1 MVRSQLGKSTFR
13 EIRSSLGRFMAILAI
28 IGLGVGFF
36 AGLKIAKQAMVTT
49 VDDYLEEHEFYDY
62 RLLSTLGFEQESV
75 EYLSSL
81 DGVSAVEGSLSFD
94 VIYQLEP
101 AAEAAYEGYIA
112 KQGVV
117 KTHSLTEELNTVKL
131 TAGRMPEHEYECVAD
146 SNLFGEGDLGSVLVL
161 AKENKEDTLE
171 HFSFDRYTIVGI
183 VQSPLYLQ
191 YERGNTSL
199 GDGRL
204 DGFVYL
210 PRKGFSEEYFTEI
223 YIALQGNYELYSDE
237 YRDLIDGSESAW
249 EAYGDTAADLRY
261 QSVLADAWEEIN
273 DARKE
278 LEDKRAEGEEELAD
292 AAATLADAEKELA
305 DGAQALEDARKE
317 LEDGKKTLRKKQTEL
332 NDAKQT
338 VAEKEAELADGERE
352 LQEGIDSWNSGKDS
366 LQSARNQL
374 DDQKSEL
381 AAQKASLEEGL
392 AGLKQLDDGIAAT
405 EAGIVQVDAWLA
417 QAESGLL
424 ELEGMIDQI
433 CAEIETVD
441 NQIAALVGEGGQ
453 PGENPPDEGRSEGG
467 TPEGVPSED
476 DYSDLEELIAKRK
489 MLQARKEYLD
499 EQVLVANAQ
508 KVELVAAR
516 ADLIQQKKSLQAQLV
531 QLEPMRSE
539 LEAGAQ
545 LIAQYEAQIALAEDQ
560 IASGERELADAWET
574 IESSRR
580 EIEDGRKALEDA
592 RAEIAD
598 GQKALA
604 DARRELADAEDTL
617 AEKEAEFADAQV
629 EYEDG
634 LKEYQDAQKEFDE
647 KIADAEAELADAEAE
662 LADLEAPSTYLLGRD
677 TNVGYVCFEN
687 DSGIVEGIANIFP
700 VFFILVAALVCVTT
714 MNRMVEEQRTQ
725 IGVLKALGYS
735 EAAVMSKY
743 MVYSG
748 TASVIGCAAGFL
760 LGTWGFPKVIW
771 AAYGIMYN
779 AEDILYVFNWKLAAF
794 SVAVSLLCSIGTT
807 WLSCRVELSQV
818 AAQLMRP
825 KSPKAGKRVFLE
837 RIPIL
842 WNRLSF
848 LRKVSLRNIFRY
860 KKRLFMMILGISGC
874 TALLVTGFGIK
885 DSIAGVADRQF
896 KEIQTYDLGLS
907 LRDPVDASMLAE
919 LEKFN
924 DTGVNFFLCVM
935 EKNLDL
941 VTKAGIKSVI
951 VVVGDPEKVPEF
963 VNLHTQ
969 EGLNISYPEKDEGVI
984 SDKLAEEYDVE
995 VGDVV
1000 TLRDENMQEITIT
1013 VTAVQK
1019 NYIYNYV
1026 YISEETWKN
1035 QMREMPEQK
1044 TVYVNVDP
1052 AIDVHEMAAALMQLD
1067 NVSNVTVNL
1076 DTMER
1081 IGSMMASLDIIV
1093 VTVILCAAGLAFIVL
1108 YNLTN
1113 INITERIREIATI
1126 KVLGFYKKETA
1137 SYVFRENLLLSAMGM
1152 ALGLVLGKFLHS
1164 FVMNEIQVDMIS
1176 FDVYVRSVSYV
1187 YSGVLTIGFA
1197 WLVGKVM
1204 GGKLERIS
1212 MTESL
1217 KSVD

>member
-13 EIRSSLGRFMAILAI
+13 EIKSSLGRFMAILAI

-36 AGLKIAKQAMVTT
+36 AGLKIARQAMVAT
-49 VDDYLEEHEFYDY
+49 VGNYLEEHNFYDY

-75 EYLSSL
+75 DYLSSL
-81 DGVSAVEGSLSFD
+81 DGVLAVEGSLSFD
-94 VIYQLEP
+94 VIYRLEP
-101 AAEAAYEGYIA
+101 AAEAASEDYVTR
-112 KQGVV
+112 QGVI

-131 TAGRMPEHEYECVAD
+131 TAGRMPEHEYECVVD
-146 SNLFGEGDLGSVLVL
+146 SNLFGEGDLDSVLVL
-161 AKENKEDTLE
+161 TEENEEDTLE
-171 HFSFDRYTIVGI
+171 HFSRDRYTIVGI
-183 VQSPLYLQ
+183 VQSPLYIQ

-210 PRKGFSEEYFTEI
+210 PRDGFAEEYFTEI
-223 YIALQGNYELYSDE
+223 YVVLQGGYELYSDE
-237 YRDLIDGSESAW
+237 YRDLIDGSESDW
-249 EAYGDTAADLRY
+249 EIYGDVAADLRY
-261 QSVLADAWEEIN
+261 QSILADAWDEID

-278 LEDKRAEGEEELAD
+278 LENKRAEGEEELAD
-292 AAATLADAEKELA
+292 AAATLADAEAELA
-305 DGAQALEDARKE
+305 DGEQALADARRE
-317 LEDGKKTLRKKQTEL
+317 LEDGKEILREKEKEL
-332 NDAKQT
+332 ADARQT
-338 VAEKEAELADGERE
+338 VAEKEAELADGEKE
-352 LQEGIDSWNSGKDS
+352 LQEGIDSWNSSKSS

-374 DDQKSEL
+374 NSQKSEL

-392 AGLKQLDDGIAAT
+392 AGLKQLDEGIAAVN
-405 EAGIVQVDAWLA
+405 EGIVQVDGGLA
-417 QAESGLL
+417 QAGSGLL
-424 ELEGMIDQI
+424 ELEDGLAQLEALNAQLEGQI
-433 CAEIETVD
+433 
-441 NQIAALVGEGGQ
+441 
-453 PGENPPDEGRSEGG
+453 SW
-467 TPEGVPSED
+467 
-476 DYSDLEELIAKRK
+476 LEEQQENLTQEQKALLEGLILERSTLA
-489 MLQARKEYLD
+489 
-499 EQVLVANAQ
+499 AQ
-508 KVELVAAR
+508 KSELEAQKLAVLTEKAKLEETKAG
-516 ADLIQQKKSLQAQLV
+516 LEQQKNLLLAQLA
-531 QLEPMRSE
+531 QLEPMRGE
-539 LEAGAQ
+539 LEAGAR
-545 LIAQYEAQIALAEDQ
+545 LIAQYEAQIAAVEAQ
-560 IASGERELADAWET
+560 IASGERELASSWEE
-574 IESSRR
+574 IENARQ
-580 EIEDGRKALEDA
+580 EIEDGRQALEDA

-598 GQKALA
+598 GEKALK
-604 DARRELADAEDTL
+604 DARRELADAENTL

-629 EYEDG
+629 KYEDG
-634 LKEYQDAQKEFDE
+634 LKEYLDAQTEFDE
-647 KIADAEAELADAEAE
+647 KIADAEKELADAEAE
-662 LADLEAPSTYLLGRD
+662 LSDLEEPDTYLLGRD
-677 TNVGYVCFEN
+677 TNVGYVCFES

-700 VFFILVAALVCVTT
+700 VFFILVAALVCITT

-725 IGVLKALGYS
+725 IGMLKALGYS

-748 TASVIGCAAGFL
+748 TASVIGCVVGFL

-771 AAYGIMYN
+771 AAYGIMYD
-779 AEDILYVFNWKLAAF
+779 AEDILYVFNWKLAVF

-807 WLSCRVELSQV
+807 WLSCRVELAQV

-825 KSPKAGKRVFLE
+825 KAPKAGKRVFLE

-885 DSIAGVADRQF
+885 DSIAGIADRQF

-907 LRDPVDASMLAE
+907 LQDPADASMRDE
-919 LEKFN
+919 LEGFN
-924 DTGVNFFLCVM
+924 DKGVKSFLCVM

-941 VTKAGIKSVI
+941 VTEEGIKSVI
-951 VVVGDPEKVPEF
+951 VVVGDQEKMPEF

-969 EGLNISYPEKDEGVI
+969 EGLSISYPKKDKGVI
-984 SDKLAEEYDVE
+984 SDKLADEYGVKA
-995 VGDVV
+995 GDVI
-1000 TLRDENMQEITIT
+1000 TLRDENMRELRLTII
-1013 VTAVQK
+1013 AVQK

-1026 YISEETWKN
+1026 YISEDTWKN
-1035 QMREMPEQK
+1035 QMSEIPEQK
-1044 TVYVNVDP
+1044 TVYVNVDSETN
-1052 AIDVHEMAAALMQLD
+1052 VHEMAAALMQID
-1067 NVSNVTVNL
+1067 NVSNVAVNL

-1126 KVLGFYKKETA
+1126 KVLGFYKKETV

-1164 FVMNEIQVDMIS
+1164 FVMNEIRVDMIS

-1187 YSGVLTIGFA
+1187 YSGILTIGFA

-1204 GGKLERIS
+1204 GGKLEKIS

>member
-13 EIRSSLGRFMAILAI
+13 EIKSSLGRFMAILAI

-36 AGLKIAKQAMVTT
+36 AGLKIARQAMVAT
-49 VDDYLEEHEFYDY
+49 VGDYLEEHNFYDY

-75 EYLSSL
+75 DYLSTL
-81 DGVSAVEGSLSFD
+81 DGVLAVEGALSFD
-94 VIYQLEP
+94 VIYRLEP
-101 AAEAAYEGYIA
+101 AKAVSEDYVAR
-112 KQGVV
+112 QGVI

-146 SNLFGEGDLGSVLVL
+146 SNLFGEGDLDSVLVL
-161 AKENKEDTLE
+161 AEENEEDTLE
-171 HFSFDRYTIVGI
+171 HFSCDRYTIVGI
-183 VQSPLYLQ
+183 VQSPLYIQ

-210 PRKGFSEEYFTEI
+210 PRDGFAEEYFTEI
-223 YIALQGNYELYSDE
+223 YVALQGEHELYSDE
-237 YRDLIDGSESAW
+237 YRDLIDGLESAW
-249 EAYGDTAADLRY
+249 EVYGDAAADLRY
-261 QSVLADAWEEIN
+261 QSILADAWEKID
-273 DARKE
+273 DARQE

-292 AAATLADAEKELA
+292 AAATLADAEVELA
-305 DGAQALEDARKE
+305 DGEQALADARKE
-317 LEDGKKTLRKKQTEL
+317 LEDGKETMREKEKEL
-332 NDAKQT
+332 ADARQT

-352 LQEGIDSWNSGKDS
+352 LQEGIDSWNSGKNS
-366 LQSARNQL
+366 LQSARSQL
-374 DDQKSEL
+374 NAQKSEL

-392 AGLKQLDDGIAAT
+392 EGLKQLDEGIVAV
-405 EAGIVQVDAWLA
+405 EAGIVQVDAGLA
-417 QAESGLL
+417 QAESMLL
-424 ELEGMIDQI
+424 KLEDAIAQLNALDAQLEVQIAQLEEQITWLEGPEKLQQQ
-433 CAEIETVD
+433 E
-441 NQIAALVGEGGQ
+441 LL
-453 PGENPPDEGRSEGG
+453 GRLQ
-467 TPEGVPSED
+467 
-476 DYSDLEELIAKRK
+476 LE
-489 MLQARKEYLD
+489 
-499 EQVLVANAQ
+499 
-508 KVELVAAR
+508 R
-516 ADLIQQKKSLQAQLV
+516 ATLQAQKSELEV
-531 QLEPMRSE
+531 QKLAAQTEKAKLEETRAVLEQQMNSLQSQLAQLEPMRGE

-545 LIAQYEAQIALAEDQ
+545 LIAQYESQIASAEAQ
-560 IASGERELADAWET
+560 IASGERELADSWET

-580 EIEDGRKALEDA
+580 EIEDGRQALKDA

-598 GQKALA
+598 GEKALA
-604 DARRELADAEDTL
+604 DARRELADAEITL
-617 AEKEAEFADAQV
+617 AEKETEFADAQA

-634 LKEYQDAQKEFDE
+634 LREYLDAQTEFDE
-647 KIADAEAELADAEAE
+647 KIADAERELADAEAE
-662 LADLEAPSTYLLGRD
+662 LSDLEEPDTYLLGRD
-677 TNVGYVCFEN
+677 TNVGYVCFES

-725 IGVLKALGYS
+725 IGMLKALGYS

-743 MVYSG
+743 MVYAG
-748 TASVIGCAAGFL
+748 LASVIGCVAGFL

-771 AAYGIMYN
+771 AAYGIMYD
-779 AEDILYVFNWKLAAF
+779 AEDILYVFNWKLAF
-794 SVAVSLLCSIGTT
+794 ISVAVSLLCSIGTT
-807 WLSCRVELSQV
+807 WLSCRVELVQV

-825 KSPKAGKRVFLE
+825 KAPKAGKRVFLE
-837 RIPIL
+837 HVPIL

-885 DSIAGVADRQF
+885 DSIAGIADRQF

-907 LRDPVDASMLAE
+907 LQDPADESMWAE
-919 LEKFN
+919 LEKLN
-924 DTGVNFFLCVM
+924 DRGVNSFLCVM
-935 EKNLDL
+935 ERNLDL
-941 VTKAGIKSVI
+941 VTENGVKSVI
-951 VVVGDPEKVPEF
+951 VVVGDPGKMPEF

-969 EGLNISYPEKDEGVI
+969 EGLSISYPGKDEGVI
-984 SDKLAEEYDVE
+984 SDKLAEEYGVDE
-995 VGDVV
+995 GDVI
-1000 TLRDENMQEITIT
+1000 TLRDENMRELTLT
-1013 VTAVQK
+1013 VTAIQK

-1026 YISEETWKN
+1026 YISEDTWKN
-1035 QMREMPEQK
+1035 QMSGMPEQK
-1044 TVYVNVDP
+1044 TVYVNADSEV
-1052 AIDVHEMAAALMQLD
+1052 DVHEMAAALMQMD

-1164 FVMNEIQVDMIS
+1164 FVMNEIRVDMIS

-1187 YSGVLTIGFA
+1187 YSGILTIGFA

-1204 GGKLERIS
+1204 GGKLEKIS